1 MAETTNS
8 PAKTPWHL
16 WTVGAVSL
24 LWNAMGALDFTMTQT
39 RNAAWMSQLTPAQQ
53 EYVYAFPLW
62 AVAAWGLATWGSV
75 LGSVL
80 LLARSRL
87 AVRVNVGV
95 IPCMLLTSLYT
106 FVLSD
111 GLKAMGGGV
120 GHVIFN
126 ALIAL
131 ICFLL
136 AAYALV
142 MQKRGV
148 LR

>member
-1 MAETTNS
+1 MAEPTNT
-8 PAKTPWHL
+8 PAKTPWHM

-24 LWNAMGALDFTMTQT
+24 LWNAMGALDFAMTQT
-39 RNAAWMSQLTPAQQ
+39 RNAAWMSQLTPGQQ
-53 EYVYAFPLW
+53 EYVYAFPFW
-62 AVAAWGLATWGSV
+62 AVGAWGLATWGSL

-87 AVRVNVGV
+87 AVPVNIAV

-111 GLKAMGGGV
+111 GLKAMGGGI

-126 ALIAL
+126 ASIAL

-136 AAYALV
+136 AAYARS
-142 MQKRGV
+142 MRKRGV